1 MRAVIKTVASLGCL
15 DGETDPTGC
24 DFSHMYVGCG
34 VAHLRLVI
42 PLRET
47 DAVFVEREAK
57 TEPDEE
63 TGGSDENERDHIIV
77 G

>member
-34 VAHLRLVI
+34 VALLRLVI
-42 PLRET
+42 PLR
-47 DAVFVEREAK
+47 EREAK

>member
-1 MRAVIKTVASLGCL
+1 
-15 DGETDPTGC
+15 
-24 DFSHMYVGCG
+24 MYVGCG
-34 VAHLRLVI
+34 VALLRLVI